1 MTGTKPAIDET
12 EQLGILIGETARLW
26 RGRLDQRLQP
36 MGLSQARWLVLI
48 HLWRGGDGIIQ
59 RDLARRL
66 GIEGPSLVGL
76 LDRMAEDGWIE
87 RRESSQDRRSKT
99 VHLTDK
105 AFEGVRQIRAVAAQ
119 LRKELLNGIAAAD
132 VRACLQVLKQ
142 IKNRAEEQV

>member
-1 MTGTKPAIDET
+1 MKPALDDT
-12 EQLGILIGETARLW
+12 EQLGMLIGETARLW

-36 MGLSQARWLVLI
+36 LGLSQARWLVLI

-59 RDLARRL
+59 RELARRL

-87 RRESSQDRRSKT
+87 RRESSEDRRSKT

-105 AFEGVRQIRAVAAQ
+105 ALEGVRQIRTAAAQ
-119 LRKELLNGIAAAD
+119 LRKELLRDIGPAD
-132 VRACLQVLKQ
+132 VRTCLQVLRQ
-142 IKNRAEEQV
+142 IKNHAEESGT